1 MYDNKFC
8 PRALLSENLIIY
20 LLELVKG
27 KNSMKSFLIKN
38 RMKKEQSILKN
49 FISYTNIQFSM
60 QSPFIPDFKG
70 NYSKKLQYSSTINL

>member
-60 QSPFIPDFKG
+60 QSPSIPDLKG
-70 NYSKKLQYSSTINL
+70 NYSKKLQDSSTINL

>member
-1 MYDNKFC
+1 
-8 PRALLSENLIIY
+8 
-20 LLELVKG
+20 
-27 KNSMKSFLIKN
+27 MKSFLIKN

-60 QSPFIPDFKG
+60 QSPFIPDLKG